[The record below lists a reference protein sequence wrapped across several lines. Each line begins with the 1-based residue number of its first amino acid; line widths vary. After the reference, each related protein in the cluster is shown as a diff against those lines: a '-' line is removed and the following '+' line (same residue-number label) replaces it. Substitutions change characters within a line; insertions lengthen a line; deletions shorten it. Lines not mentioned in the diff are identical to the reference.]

1 MRALLLAM
9 SEWSAGR
16 GSPPASRY
24 PLLADKSLV
33 AAADLGFPSI
43 PGVKTSDRVH
53 KAYRADYGPDFVE
66 QGVVTQEPPLIGR
79 AFPTLVPA
87 VDADGNETPGVRVP
101 ELEAPLATYTGWNL
115 FNAKSGPTHEISSMV
130 GSYIPFPRT
139 LAERKARNDPRPA
152 IMERYTGRDE
162 YLGLVAQA
170 GLGLIEDGLM
180 LPRDLP
186 SVIANA
192 ARHWDYLMK
201 DIDAGPA
208 SR

>member
-1 MRALLLAM
+1 
-9 SEWSAGR
+9 
-16 GSPPASRY
+16 
-24 PLLADKSLV
+24 LV
-33 AAADLGFPSI
+33 AARDLGFPNI
-43 PGVKTSDRVH
+43 PGVKTSDGVH
-53 KAYRADYGPDFVE
+53 KAYRVDYGPDFVE

-87 VDADGNETPGVRVP
+87 VDADGNEIPGVRVP
-101 ELEAPLATYTGWNL
+101 ELQAPLATYTGWNL
-115 FNAKSGPTHEISSMV
+115 FNARSGPTHEISSMV

-139 LAERKARNDPRPA
+139 AAERNAQNDPRPA
-152 IMERYTGRDE
+152 IMERYAGRDE

-180 LPRDLP
+180 LPRDLS

-192 ARHWDYLMK
+192 AQHWDYLMK
-201 DIDAGPA
+201 DIDAGSE